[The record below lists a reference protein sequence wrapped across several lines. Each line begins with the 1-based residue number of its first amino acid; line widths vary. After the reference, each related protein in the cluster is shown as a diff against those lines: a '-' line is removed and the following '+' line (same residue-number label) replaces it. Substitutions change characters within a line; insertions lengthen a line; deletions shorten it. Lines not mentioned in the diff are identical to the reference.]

1 MNKVEKIREFLKDW
15 ENENTPTR
23 NSYIRYKEWTNPD
36 GNIEELDFFE
46 ELENLVTNL
55 DIKYNYIN
63 IGYFESPGYDS
74 TYDCLVVINENGD
87 ICSFPI
93 VTEIY

>member
-1 MNKVEKIREFLKDW
+1 MNKVEKIRKFLKDW

-55 DIKYNYIN
+55 DIKYDYVN

-74 TYDCLVVINENGD
+74 TYDCLVVINEEGS

>member
-1 MNKVEKIREFLKDW
+1 MNKVEKIRKFLKDW
-15 ENENTPTR
+15 ENENTTTR

-55 DIKYNYIN
+55 DIKYDYAN

-74 TYDCLVVINENGD
+74 TYDCLVVINEEGS

>member
-1 MNKVEKIREFLKDW
+1 MSKVEKIREFLKDW
-15 ENENTPTR
+15 ENKNTPTR

-36 GNIEELDFFE
+36 GNVEELDFFE

-55 DIKYNYIN
+55 DIQYDFIN

-74 TYDCLVVINENGD
+74 TYDCLVVINEEGG

>member
-1 MNKVEKIREFLKDW
+1 MNKVEKIRKFLKDW
-15 ENENTPTR
+15 ENENTTTR

-55 DIKYNYIN
+55 DIKYDYVN

-74 TYDCLVVINENGD
+74 TYDCLVVINEEGS